1 MQRADRNTYSND
13 TVRAHNTAKI
23 QIEFALDNIETL
35 IMNDKKKTN
44 VKALV
49 SFIKMLINHE
59 PFTKNQL
66 SYIDGIYEAV
76 MKAYDLPSI
85 PLHIDKKR
93 KGIRY

>member
-1 MQRADRNTYSND
+1 MHSTERNFYSND
-13 TVRAHNTAKI
+13 TQRAQKTARI
-23 QIEFALDNIETL
+23 QIEFALDNFETL
-35 IMNDKKKTN
+35 LINDKKKTN